1 MQYAE
6 CDCVASQCD
15 GANFKYIFLLQKQNI
30 FIFMMEECTFA
41 KLNFDPLEGTTI
53 KENKN
58 NNFWAE
64 KSWEK
69 LLNFEWS
76 GQKYFKNAQKGW
88 QSCTLELFDLL
99 DKLIS
104 SYIQLLDISLPIL
117 ILYYN

>member
-58 NNFWAE
+58 NNFWTE
-64 KSWEK
+64 KSWK
-69 LLNFEWS
+69 NCLTLS
-76 GQKYFKNAQKGW
+76 GAARN
-88 QSCTLELFDLL
+88 
-99 DKLIS
+99 
-104 SYIQLLDISLPIL
+104 IL
-117 ILYYN
+117 KMHKRDDNHVR